1 LNVRSLIR
9 VVTAA
14 ESAARD
20 DAAIAAGVPSR
31 ALMQRAG
38 AAAAAE
44 IALRYRDR
52 LSVGVL
58 VLAGP
63 GNNGG
68 DGWVVARALRDAGAR
83 VRVVEPVEAKTP
95 DARAERALA
104 RDAEDAAAPF
114 ADADALDRGEAVVV
128 DALLGTGA
136 GGAPR
141 GTIAEAIGATQ
152 GMRARGAVMVAID
165 IPSGLDATSGE
176 TPGVVVTAD
185 LTLTFGSLKRGLLV
199 NRGVCGTVAVLDI
212 GLGSHAS
219 LDDGAPSLVD
229 ESWVG
234 EHVPLISASAHKGD
248 RKKLVIVGGA
258 SGMAGASVL
267 AARSALRSGVGMVKL
282 VVENESLPAVQQQEP
297 FALAA
302 AWPTDDA
309 SVERDIAHWAD
320 AVVIGPGLG
329 RSETSR
335 AILVRVLERWRGPVV
350 LDADAITMFEGRAAD
365 LAALLGSR
373 AALITPHPAEF
384 SRISSHPLKEVLHRR
399 FDIGAETASQLGA
412 TVLLKGTPTIV
423 TDPAGHRLVS
433 AAGTPALATGGSGD
447 VLSGIA
453 GTLIAQLGDPFVAGA
468 MAAWVHG
475 RAAERVPGGARGGGR
490 GIALEDVIS
499 ELRDSWTFDERPAR
513 YPVLV
518 ELPSVGDIGAP
529 S

>member
-1 LNVRSLIR
+1 LNVRSLIC

-44 IALRYRDR
+44 IALRFRDR
-52 LSVGVL
+52 LSAGVL

-83 VRVVEPVEAKTP
+83 VRVVEPVEARTP

-104 RDAEDAAAPF
+104 HDAEDAAAPF
-114 ADADALDRGEAVVV
+114 AHALDRGEAVVV

-141 GTIAEAIGATQ
+141 GSIAEAIGAIQ
-152 GMRARGAVMVAID
+152 EMRSRGAVVVAID
-165 IPSGLDATSGE
+165 IPSGLDATSGG

-212 GLGSHAS
+212 GIGRHAS

-229 ESWVG
+229 EPWVG
-234 EHVPLISASAHKGD
+234 EHVPPIAASAHKGD

-267 AARSALRSGVGMVKL
+267 AARSAMRSGVGMVKL
-282 VVENESLPAVQQQEP
+282 VVESDSLPAVQQQEP
-297 FALAA
+297 FALASP
-302 AWPTDDA
+302 WPEDDA
-309 SVERDIAHWAD
+309 SADHEIARWAD

-335 AILVRVLERWRGPVV
+335 SILVRVLKQWRGPVV
-350 LDADAITMFEGRAAD
+350 LDADAITMFEGRAGE
-365 LAALLGSR
+365 LATLIGSRPALL
-373 AALITPHPAEF
+373 TPHPAEF
-384 SRISSHPLKEVLHRR
+384 SRISSNPLKEVLDRR
-399 FDIGAETASQLGA
+399 FDIGAATASQLGA
-412 TVLLKGTPTIV
+412 TVLLKGTPTVI
-423 TDPAGHRLVS
+423 TDPEGRRFVS

-468 MAAWVHG
+468 VAAWVHG
-475 RAAERVPGGARGGGR
+475 RAAERVPAGAPGGGR

-518 ELPSVGDIGAP
+518 ELPSVGDAGPP